1 MLGSRFIRSFK
12 SLQVATPLTRN
23 YAKAFTRDKPHV
35 NIGTIGHVDHG
46 KTTLTAAITKHL
58 SKKGGADF
66 LDYSA
71 IDKAP
76 EERARGITIS
86 TAHVEYQ
93 TDNRHYSHV
102 DCPGH
107 ADYIKNMITG
117 AATMDGAVIVVAA
130 TDGHMPQTREHLLLA
145 RQVGIQNLVVFVNK
159 VDQIDDPEMLELVE
173 MDMREILT
181 HYGFDGDNTPVIF
194 GSALSALEDKNP
206 EIGSERIDQLMSA
219 IDTYIPTPQ
228 RDLNKPF
235 LLPIEGTHS
244 ISGRGTVI
252 TGRVERGEVSKG
264 DSVEI
269 LGGKETITTTITG
282 VEMFRKEL
290 DKAIAGDNAGLL
302 IRGIRRDQV
311 SRGMLAIKPG
321 SMKVHQK
328 FLTSLYVLTKEEG
341 GRHTGFNANFKPQI
355 FIRTADVSA
364 TLTFPE
370 GADASVTVMPGDNQ
384 EMVVTL
390 DKPIGIEIGQR
401 FNLREGGKTIGTGLV
416 TRIVE

>member
-1 MLGSRFIRSFK
+1 MLRSSLIKAFK
-12 SLQVATPLTRN
+12 GLEVSTPLARN

-93 TDNRHYSHV
+93 TENRHYSHV

-206 EIGSERIDQLMSA
+206 EIGAERIDQLMAA
-219 IDTYIPTPQ
+219 IDSSIPTPQ

-252 TGRVERGEVSKG
+252 TGRVERGEVAKG
-264 DSVEI
+264 DAVEI
-269 LGGKETITTTITG
+269 LGGKETINTTITG

-311 SRGMLAIKPG
+311 SRGMLVIKPG
-321 SMKVHQK
+321 SMKVHKK

-364 TLTFPE
+364 SLTFPE

-390 DKPIGIEIGQR
+390 DKSIGIEIGQR

-416 TRIVE
+416 TRILE